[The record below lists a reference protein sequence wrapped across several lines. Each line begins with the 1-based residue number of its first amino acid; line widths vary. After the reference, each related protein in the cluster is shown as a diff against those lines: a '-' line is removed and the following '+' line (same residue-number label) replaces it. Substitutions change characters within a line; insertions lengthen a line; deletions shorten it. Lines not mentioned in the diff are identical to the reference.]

1 MSYLVIMI
9 VDEPDDCPDILNG
22 WQEAGVSGVTILEST
37 GLGRLQRGG
46 FLDNLSIMPSV
57 RDLIGQREEHHRTLL
72 SVVEDKATVDKMVE
86 IVKNRIGD
94 LDEPHTG
101 FLFVVPVLEVHGFGE
116 NRRMS

>member
-22 WQEAGVSGVTILEST
+22 WQEAGVTGVTILEST

-46 FLDNLSIMPSV
+46 FLDNLPIMPSL
-57 RDLIGQREEHHRTLL
+57 RDLMAQQEEHHRTLL
-72 SVVEDKATVDKMVE
+72 SVVEDKATVDKMVD
-86 IVKNRIGD
+86 IVNNKIGC

-101 FLFVVPVLEVHGFGE
+101 FLFVVPVLEVHGFG
-116 NRRMS
+116 NYRKN